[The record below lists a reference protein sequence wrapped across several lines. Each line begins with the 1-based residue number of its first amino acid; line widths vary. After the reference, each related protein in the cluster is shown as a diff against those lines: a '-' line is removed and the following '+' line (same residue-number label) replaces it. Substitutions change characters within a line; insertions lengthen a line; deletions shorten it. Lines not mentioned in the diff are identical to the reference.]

1 MYLRGK
7 SSTKGSLLSRRGR
20 GARPSPST
28 RRNRATNPR
37 DTSLL
42 SSRLQFELAGLS
54 ARPIH
59 SLDPF
64 HFLRKQS
71 FRFLTESPLI
81 TLIRY
86 PFRDELWR
94 TEEQF
99 DLPYFFRKKEEEEE
113 TENEKEKGKE
123 KETII
128 DVCYIK
134 ARTTRGR
141 AAIRLTTL
149 PQSIHVFVNN

>member
-123 KETII
+123 KRNDYRCLLHKSEDDEARESRDKINNVTAI
-128 DVCYIK
+128 D
-134 ARTTRGR
+134 TRVR
-141 AAIRLTTL
+141 K
-149 PQSIHVFVNN
+149 

>member
-99 DLPYFFRKKEEEEE
+99 NLPYFLRKKRRRNRKRKRKRKRKRNDYRCLLHKSEDDARESRDKINNV
-113 TENEKEKGKE
+113 TA
-123 KETII
+123 I
-128 DVCYIK
+128 D
-134 ARTTRGR
+134 TRVR
-141 AAIRLTTL
+141 K
-149 PQSIHVFVNN
+149 

>member
-99 DLPYFFRKKEEEEE
+99 NLPYFLRKKKKKKPK
-113 TENEKEKGKE
+113 TKKKKEKK